1 MCAFVINTQ
10 TCYTA
15 GDTHR
20 PLHIFHPQFFRALC
34 GENAEGPYNFKRGG
48 KWLTKTNVKYNIFRC
63 EAWFIPINLKK
74 ERHWVLV
81 KVVLPRS
88 AGGGASLTECEIRY
102 SDSNSTQE
110 TPQARRIM
118 VCRKCD
124 MYIP

>member
-20 PLHIFHPQFFRALC
+20 PLHVFHPLFFKALC
-34 GENAEGPYNFKRGG
+34 GENAEGPYNFADGG
-48 KWLTKTNVKYNIFRC
+48 KWLSKRKVTYNIFRC
-63 EAWFIPINLKK
+63 EAWFIPIHLK
-74 ERHWVLV
+74 EQCHWVLV
-81 KVVLPRS
+81 KVVLPRI
-88 AGGGASLTECEIRY
+88 ARGGASPTEYQIRY
-102 SDSNSTQE
+102 SDSNSTE
-110 TPQARRIM
+110 VTPEATRIM